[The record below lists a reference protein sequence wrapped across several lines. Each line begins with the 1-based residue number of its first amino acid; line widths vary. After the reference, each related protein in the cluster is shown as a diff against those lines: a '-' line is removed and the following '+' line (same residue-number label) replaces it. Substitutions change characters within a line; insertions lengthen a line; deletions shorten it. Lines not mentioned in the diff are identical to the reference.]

1 MPTISVQFSE
11 SEYKLVSQHV
21 KRKGMTI
28 SQYIKVML
36 LEEIEDEYDDSIA
49 NTYVQ
54 EKDSMKYLTFEESSK
69 EWDLE

>member
-36 LEEIEDEYDDSIA
+36 LEQNEDEYDDSIA
-49 NTYVQ
+49 KTYVQ
-54 EKDSMKYLTFEESSK
+54 EKDSIKYLKFEESSK